1 MSLGLG
7 DPEMC
12 CVMRVGKE
20 RRITGPLVS
29 QLKWWGFSDMAN
41 GMERQI
47 QVEGSHRQLN
57 SERRV
62 EERDFQ
68 KRIKPSR

>member
-7 DPEMC
+7 
-12 CVMRVGKE
+12 V
-20 RRITGPLVS
+20 
-29 QLKWWGFSDMAN
+29 MAN

-47 QVEGSHRQLN
+47 QVEESHRQLN

-62 EERDFQ
+62 EGRDFQ
-68 KRIKPSR
+68 KRIKPSRRPVWNLDLG